1 MKLLPR
7 PEDRS
12 IVVFHVLPSMAYRT
26 RMAAA
31 FGLMAVGF
39 AIQLAMTAVLP
50 GVLLIAAGSLL
61 LLVRGYDNRVDFGAF
76 DPTAEWER
84 VEVDR
89 LDDLTELHGRMRKWD
104 LSLLDITNASG
115 AALFLVVAGATTAL
129 AFFSWGALRILV
141 IDAMV
146 LLLPHWFTGVR
157 SILVRPKLMV
167 RVEAIRDVLRQSAR
181 VLANHKVNLLMLLT
195 GSATKIPDDVKF
207 KVDIKDR
214 HADFLGLYGQ
224 VVLNE
229 VQGRSYPY
237 FYAVLVARRGFG
249 LQQAKKDHRAPPK
262 VTIELNEQDKVEVL
276 VIRQTT
282 TKKSGYHTE
291 PLDAVKILNL
301 AVEVAEQVAS
311 G

>member
-1 MKLLPR
+1 MTLLPR
-7 PEDRS
+7 AEDRG
-12 IVVFHVLPSMAYRT
+12 IVVFHVLPSMEYGK

-39 AIQLAMTAVLP
+39 AIQLVMTAVLP
-50 GVLLIAAGSLL
+50 GVLLIAAGNLL

-84 VEVDR
+84 VEVER
-89 LDDLTELHGRMRKWD
+89 LDDLAELHGRMKKWD
-104 LSLLDITNASG
+104 LSLLDVTNPSG
-115 AALFLVVAGATTAL
+115 AALFLVVGGMTTAL
-129 AFFSWGALRILV
+129 AIFSWGVLRILV

-146 LLLPHWFTGVR
+146 LLLPHWLTGVR

-167 RVEAIRDVLRQSAR
+167 RVEAMRVILRRSAQ
-181 VLANHKVNLLMLLT
+181 VLADHKVNLLMLLS

-249 LQQAKKDHRAPPK
+249 LARAKSGHRAPPD

-282 TKKSGYHTE
+282 TKTSGYHTE
-291 PLDAVKILNL
+291 PNDAVKILHF
-301 AVEVAEQVAS
+301 AVEVAGEVA
-311 G
+311 GG

>member
-7 PEDRS
+7 AEDRA
-12 IVVFHVLPSMAYRT
+12 IVVFHVLPSMKYPT

-31 FGLMAVGF
+31 FGLMAAGF
-39 AIQLAMTAVLP
+39 AIQLAMMAVLP
-50 GVLLIAAGSLL
+50 GVLLIAAGNLL

-84 VEVDR
+84 VEIER
-89 LDDLTELHGRMRKWD
+89 LDDLVELHGRMRKWD
-104 LSLLDITNASG
+104 SSLLDITNVAG
-115 AALFLVVAGATTAL
+115 AALFLVVAGTITAV
-129 AFFSWGALRILV
+129 AIFSWGALQILV

-167 RVEAIRDVLRQSAR
+167 RVEAIRDVLRQSAQ
-181 VLANHKVNLLMLLT
+181 VLADHKVNLLMLLN
-195 GSATKIPDDVKF
+195 GSTTKIPDDVKF

-214 HADFLGLYGQ
+214 HPDFLGLYGQ
-224 VVLNE
+224 AVLNE

-249 LQQAKKDHRAPPK
+249 LEGARYGHQAPPE

-282 TKKSGYHTE
+282 TKNSGYHTE
-291 PLDAVKILNL
+291 PLDAVAILHF
-301 AVEVAEQVAS
+301 AVEVAGKVA
-311 G
+311 GG

>member
-7 PEDRS
+7 AEDRT
-12 IVVFHVLPSMAYRT
+12 IVVFHVLPSIKYQA

-31 FGLMAVGF
+31 FGLMAAGF
-39 AIQLAMTAVLP
+39 AIQLVMTTVLP
-50 GVLLIAAGSLL
+50 GVLLIAAGNLL

-84 VEVDR
+84 VESDR
-89 LDDLTELHGRMRKWD
+89 LDDLAELHGRMRKWD
-104 LSLLDITNASG
+104 VSLLDITNAAG

-129 AFFSWGALRILV
+129 AIFSWGVLRILV

-146 LLLPHWFTGVR
+146 LLLPHWLTGVR

-167 RVEAIRDVLRQSAR
+167 RVEAIRDVLERSSRA
-181 VLANHKVNLLMLLT
+181 LANHKVNLLMLLS
-195 GSATKIPDDVKF
+195 GSETKIPDDVKF
-207 KVDIKDR
+207 KVDIKDH

-249 LQQAKKDHRAPPK
+249 LQRARDGHRAPPE

-282 TKKSGYHTE
+282 TKNSGYHTE
-291 PLDAVKILNL
+291 PPDAAKILHF
-301 AVEVAEQVAS
+301 AIEVAEQVAS

>member
-7 PEDRS
+7 AEDRT
-12 IVVFHVLPSMAYRT
+12 IVVFHVLPSMGYQT

-31 FGLMAVGF
+31 FGLMAAGF

-50 GVLLIAAGSLL
+50 GVLLIAAGNLL

-89 LDDLTELHGRMRKWD
+89 LDDLTGLHRRMRKWD

-115 AALFLVVAGATTAL
+115 AALFLVVAGAITAL
-129 AFFSWGALRILV
+129 AFFSWGVLRILV

-146 LLLPHWFTGVR
+146 LLLPHWLTGVR

-167 RVEAIRDVLRQSAR
+167 RVEAIRDVLGQSGR
-181 VLANHKVNLLMLLT
+181 ELADHKVNLLMLLS
-195 GSATKIPDDVKF
+195 GSSTKIPDDVKF

-249 LQQAKKDHRAPPK
+249 LQQAKSGHRAPPD
-262 VTIELNEQDKVEVL
+262 VTIELDEQDKVEVL

-282 TKKSGYHTE
+282 TKNSGYHTE
-291 PLDAVKILNL
+291 PLDAVRILHF
-301 AVEVAEQVAS
+301 AVDVAEQVAS
-311 G
+311 S

>member
-1 MKLLPR
+1 M
-7 PEDRS
+7 
-12 IVVFHVLPSMAYRT
+12 
-26 RMAAA
+26 
-31 FGLMAVGF
+31 
-39 AIQLAMTAVLP
+39 
-50 GVLLIAAGSLL
+50 LLIAAGNLL

-84 VEVDR
+84 VEIER
-89 LDDLTELHGRMRKWD
+89 LDDLIALHGRMRKWD
-104 LSLLDITNASG
+104 LSLLDITNTAG
-115 AALFLVVAGATTAL
+115 AALFLVVAGTTTAL
-129 AFFSWGALRILV
+129 AIFSWGALRILV

-167 RVEAIRDVLRQSAR
+167 RVEAIRDILRRSAR
-181 VLANHKVNLLMLLT
+181 VLADHKVNLLMLLN

-214 HADFLGLYGQ
+214 HANFLGLYGQ

-249 LQQAKKDHRAPPK
+249 LAQAKNDHRAPHD

-282 TKKSGYHTE
+282 TKTSGYHTE
-291 PLDAVKILNL
+291 PLDAVKILHF
-301 AVEVAEQVAS
+301 AVEVAGQVA
-311 G
+311 GG